1 MFHELFPCKY
11 SWAYSSSCA
20 QIIVHSNVFLLWQT
34 CSIHVHIYFHHG
46 LHVFTACIFTCSLY
60 VFSACKYPHLCIV
73 YDKWWS
79 MFYYLFP
86 YKYSCVYP
94 SSCAQNS
101 VLSTVDRASAFWH
114 YCCLCL
120 ADAWWDTVKNY
131 PGALHFASMD
141 INCMIISVL
150 QV

>member
-46 LHVFTACIFTCSLY
+46 LHVFTACIFTCSLH
-60 VFSACKYPHLCIV
+60 VFSACKYQHLCIV
-73 YDKWWS
+73 YDNWWS
-79 MFYYLFP
+79 MFYELFP
-86 YKYSCVYP
+86 YKYSCAYP

-114 YCCLCL
+114 IIAAYASLMHHGILWRITLEHCI
-120 ADAWWDTVKNY
+120 
-131 PGALHFASMD
+131 LHLWT
-141 INCMIISVL
+141 IIVW
-150 QV
+150 